1 MFERNRILKQLQL
14 QRLWNQAKPSDDPA
28 VRIFTN
34 SHGVEIEI
42 GENRSGNLTTFIR
55 PLL

>member
-1 MFERNRILKQLQL
+1 MVERNRILEQLQL
-14 QRLWNQAKPSDDPA
+14 QRMWNQAKPSDDPA
-28 VRIFTN
+28 IRIFTN

-42 GENRSGNLTTFIR
+42 GKNRSGNLTTFVR